1 MPGNIGNSFKYE
13 GSLVTVPPYLLKTAT
28 LSPHILE
35 LLEERK
41 NTIFKIIAFV
51 FQNNVIL
58 VLPAQ

>member
-35 LLEERK
+35 LLEEKKHRYLRLY
-41 NTIFKIIAFV
+41 I
-51 FQNNVIL
+51 
-58 VLPAQ
+58 